1 MVYVDVKHHVYLLTY
16 EQWIRT
22 KTLHDQQILQVLA
35 RTQNWLKRDSIRNT
49 GVRKNRQS
57 DLKHATAD
65 QHGNTGGQEIG
76 PYRWTI
82 NTTDKNTVNR
92 DRKHG
97 LPKCRSVTEQQN
109 NNNWQTKSDP
119 PTATKPTA
127 HTIHDVQIQHGRKDL
142 CKWFYNKRTRWTS
155 RYIQAAKSR
164 HSYTQTMDLSIY
176 L

>member
-1 MVYVDVKHHVYLLTY
+1 MFTYLLTSN
-16 EQWIRT
+16 ESELKHCTTNR
-22 KTLHDQQILQVLA
+22 LLQVLA
-35 RTQNWLKRDSIRNT
+35 RTQNWLKRDSNRNT

-119 PTATKPTA
+119 PIEHAT
-127 HTIHDVQIQHGRKDL
+127 R
-142 CKWFYNKRTRWTS
+142 S
-155 RYIQAAKSR
+155 RYRVFCDYDDFVNTVQPSVIMYFTENRNWNNS
-164 HSYTQTMDLSIY
+164 HLSASAGN
-176 L
+176 LSQ